1 MPKKESKPP
10 GTKQTAGS
18 QKCASSSR
26 LHLPLS
32 SSPKPSSSHHPAQD
46 KSPGRIN
53 TQVGQVGDMTRT
65 YMEGM
70 VPMTRYEKT
79 TMEGKCSCD
88 PADKEPQCWES
99 YTPVT
104 VLKIGRATDEE
115 ERHNPGGSFPKPLS
129 KSRTQQ
135 QSRVPTVVGNRAG
148 SAQAPQRP
156 SSKAD
161 QSSKEPKPVERDGSV
176 KVKETP
182 KGPPKSTLILQ
193 SKNHKDGKQTSKA
206 HPISKGLQPPPVE
219 SHKPPK
225 QPQSLKAPANP
236 KTHAPQSAA
245 KPVENV
251 EPPSSPPAPKP
262 ISTAPPRIK
271 SVLVSAADRKMAS
284 LQTKIAT
291 LSPPERK
298 AQETWAQSV
307 IAQTSQCPQ
316 DFGWER
322 RDDHAG
328 YQCAGR
334 NHFASDEL
342 VAEGKGGVYFLPTES
357 LSAPGS
363 LSLRWGPYYP
373 DPPQSGQYLW
383 HGPEPKADRVLDGWV
398 KSAKGETRCFYDT
411 KAGRVY
417 GPPKTFIRPDRDLG
431 GRTEAEEFRR
441 MLAKDREVERAAAA
455 ASRGSKGV
463 AAGAGAGAGAPYSGS
478 GRGSSRLLLDRGP
491 SASGLRPSAPK
502 EASRPASK
510 LPSKLGEEGRTKHH

>member
-1 MPKKESKPP
+1 MPEKESKPP

-18 QKCASSSR
+18 QKFASSSR
-26 LHLPLS
+26 LHPPLLS
-32 SSPKPSSSHHPAQD
+32 NPKPSSSHHPAQD
-46 KSPGRIN
+46 KNPGKII
-53 TQVGQVGDMTRT
+53 TQDGQVGDMTRT
-65 YMEGM
+65 HMEGM
-70 VPMTRYEKT
+70 VPMTGYEKT
-79 TMEGKCSCD
+79 TIEGKGSCD
-88 PADKEPQCWES
+88 PADKEPQSCERS
-99 YTPVT
+99 TPVT

-115 ERHNPGGSFPKPLS
+115 ERHNPGSFPKPLS
-129 KSRTQQ
+129 KSKTQQ
-135 QSRVPTVVGNRAG
+135 LSRMPTVMGDRAG
-148 SAQAPQRP
+148 SAQTPQRL

-161 QSSKEPKPVERDGSV
+161 RSSKDPKSAEGDGSV

-182 KGPPKSTLILQ
+182 KGPSKSTPILQ
-193 SKNHKDGKQTSKA
+193 SKNHKDGEHPSKD

-219 SHKPPK
+219 SLKPPK
-225 QPQSLKAPANP
+225 LPQSAKAPPNP

-245 KPVENV
+245 TPVENV
-251 EPPSSPPAPKP
+251 APPSSPPAPKP

-284 LQTKIAT
+284 FQTKIAT
-291 LSPPERK
+291 LPPPQRK
-298 AQETWAQSV
+298 TQETWAQSI

-316 DFGWER
+316 DFRWER

-334 NHFASDEL
+334 NHFVSDEL

-357 LSAPGS
+357 RSAPGS

-373 DPPQSGQYLW
+373 DRPQSGRYLW
-383 HGPEPKADRVLDGWV
+383 HGAEPKADRVLDGWV
-398 KSAKGETRCFYDT
+398 KSASGETRCFYDT

-441 MLAKDREVERAAAA
+441 MVAKDWEVERAAAW
-455 ASRGSKGV
+455 RGSKGV
-463 AAGAGAGAGAPYSGS
+463 AAGAGVPYPGSIRGS
-478 GRGSSRLLLDRGP
+478 GRLQPDRGP

-502 EASRPASK
+502 EVSKPASK
-510 LPSKLGEEGRTKHH
+510 LPSKLGEQCETKHH